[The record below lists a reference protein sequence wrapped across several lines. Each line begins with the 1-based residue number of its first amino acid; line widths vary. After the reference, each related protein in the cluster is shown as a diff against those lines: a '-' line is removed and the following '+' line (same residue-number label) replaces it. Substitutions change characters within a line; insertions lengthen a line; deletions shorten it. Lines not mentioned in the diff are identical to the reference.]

1 MNNMHGVYV
10 RDLDLNLLRVFAVVA
25 DEGSIT
31 RAASRLYLTQ
41 PAVSAAM
48 RRLAEFVGAELVAR
62 QGRGTV
68 LTTRGAELALAARA
82 HLGPLVAATLAVPVF
97 DPKTSTAS
105 VRLGLA
111 DPLESLLLPRLL
123 GRLREAAP
131 SMQLIVL
138 PVQFR
143 TVEAALLTNQVD
155 LAVTVADELPRS
167 ISRQPLVDSAREP
180 SRLVC
185 LYDPRFTR
193 LSKTPSESD
202 YFAQEHV
209 AVSYAGDARG
219 IVEDA
224 LGKTRNVR
232 VSLPAF
238 GHVADVVDGSPL
250 VATVHALLAEHI
262 IATRPHLRSA
272 PVPFSFDPVSLDLLW
287 LRTADANEVLR
298 FLRDQIVRTVAELQP
313 KKKRA
318 VKRVKG
324 RRMSAG
330 NAMRDT
336 ADGAKRKQWSP
347 K

>member
-1 MNNMHGVYV
+1 MNNMHGVYA

-25 DEGSIT
+25 DEGSMT
-31 RAASRLYLTQ
+31 RAASRLYITQ

-48 RRLAEFVGAELVAR
+48 RRLAMFVGAELIAR
-62 QGRGTV
+62 QGRGVV
-68 LTTRGAELALAARA
+68 LTTRGAELAVAARA
-82 HLGPLVAATLAVPVF
+82 YLGPLVAATLAVPVF
-97 DPKTSTAS
+97 DPKSSTAS

-123 GRLREAAP
+123 ARLREAAP
-131 SMQLIVL
+131 NIQLIVL

-143 TVEAALLTNQVD
+143 TVEDALLTNQVD

-167 ISRQPLVDSAREP
+167 ILRQPLVDPAREP

-193 LSKTPSESD
+193 LSKTPSERE

-219 IVEDA
+219 IIEDA

-250 VATVHALLAEHI
+250 VATVHPRLAEQI
-262 IATRPHLRSA
+262 IARRPHLRSA
-272 PVPFSFDPVSLDLLW
+272 PIPFSFDPVSLDLLW
-287 LRTADANEVLR
+287 LRTADADEVSR
-298 FLRDQIVRTVAELQP
+298 FLREQVVRAVAELHPNQ
-313 KKKRA
+313 RRSA
-318 VKRVKG
+318 KRVK
-324 RRMSAG
+324 
-330 NAMRDT
+330 T
-336 ADGAKRKQWSP
+336 AEART
-347 K
+347 